1 LPHPAGVS
9 VGLSAMAVPVGALW
23 SSMSVLLLALPTHAK
38 SEPASLASA
47 PPPLL
52 ELPDPLLLPL
62 PLEDPVPPLE
72 LLELL
77 EPPSE
82 GVLGELLEQ
91 DAAHTATAAPETI
104 ASDTELSFLDM
115 SVNLSTM

>member
-1 LPHPAGVS
+1 MSSIFTS
-9 VGLSAMAVPVGALW
+9 VGPES
-23 SSMSVLLLALPTHAK
+23 T
-38 SEPASLASA
+38 
-47 PPPLL
+47 PPPLLLL
-52 ELPDPLLLPL
+52 ELPDPLPLLPLLLPL
-62 PLEDPVPPLE
+62 PLEDPLL

-115 SVNLSTM
+115 NVNLSTM